1 MNVLVTG
8 GAGFIGSAFVRLIL
22 NNLKGFDSLKKLV
35 VLDSLTY
42 SGNLENLEEVKN
54 DSRLEV
60 VIGSI
65 NSQTLLQKLMSKI
78 DLVVHFAA
86 ESHVDRSIQN
96 ADLFVQTNIV
106 GTFNVLNSA
115 LNANVK
121 RVIHV
126 STDEV
131 YGSIRNGLFS
141 EKSNLLPN
149 SPYAASKASSDLIAR
164 SFFQTHN
171 LPVIITRCSN
181 NYGRYQHPEKL
192 IPLSITNLLKGKK
205 IPIYGTG
212 LNEREWIHVDDHCR
226 AIASLSLIGKFGD
239 IYNIGGKNRITN
251 IALVSKIIELMGFN
265 GSVLE
270 FVEDRKGHDFRY
282 AMDVSKIHDLGF
294 REEVD
299 LESGLKDVISWYR
312 KNIDWW
318 SRGLIENSQ
327 S

>member
-22 NNLKGFDSLKKLV
+22 NNLKGFDTLEKLV

-78 DLVVHFAA
+78 DLVVNFAA

-164 SFFQTHN
+164 SFFKTHN

-226 AIASLSLIGKFGD
+226 AIASLSLIGKFGE

-251 IALVSKIIELMGFN
+251 IALVSKIIELMGFS

-294 REEVD
+294 QEVVD

-318 SRGLIENSQ
+318 SRGLI
-327 S
+327 

>member
-251 IALVSKIIELMGFN
+251 IALVSKIIELMGFS

-318 SRGLIENSQ
+318 GRGLIENS
-327 S
+327 

>member
-1 MNVLVTG
+1 VTG

-251 IALVSKIIELMGFN
+251 IALVSKIIELMGFS

-282 AMDVSKIHDLGF
+282 AMDVSKVHDLGF

-318 SRGLIENSQ
+318 SRGLIENS
-327 S
+327 

>member
-65 NSQTLLQKLMSKI
+65 NSQTLLQKLMSEI
-78 DLVVHFAA
+78 DLVVNFAA

-251 IALVSKIIELMGFN
+251 IALVSKIIELMGFS
-265 GSVLE
+265 GSALE

-318 SRGLIENSQ
+318 SRGLIENS
-327 S
+327 

>member
-22 NNLKGFDSLKKLV
+22 NNLKGFDTLEKLV

-78 DLVVHFAA
+78 DLVVNFAA

-226 AIASLSLIGKFGD
+226 AIASLSLIGKFGE

-251 IALVSKIIELMGFN
+251 IALVSKIIELMGFS

-294 REEVD
+294 QEVVD

-318 SRGLIENSQ
+318 SRGLI
-327 S
+327 